1 MQVYQGDND
10 VSSAIDPV
18 RSLRPHS
25 RLWGRGSDA
34 YGRVWT
40 RMDACIPFILPPLAE
55 AGAGFSLPVLL
66 RAVGCLG
73 RLEGPG
79 SSEPSSC
86 VAPVGLLRF
95 CTVCAIQFPQ

>member
-1 MQVYQGDND
+1 M
-10 VSSAIDPV
+10 
-18 RSLRPHS
+18 
-25 RLWGRGSDA
+25 RLK
-34 YGRVWT
+34 RVWT
-40 RMDACIPFILPPLAE
+40 RLDAYVPRIFPPFAE

-79 SSEPSSC
+79 SSELSSC

-95 CTVCAIQFPQ
+95 CTVCAIQFKNKREIE